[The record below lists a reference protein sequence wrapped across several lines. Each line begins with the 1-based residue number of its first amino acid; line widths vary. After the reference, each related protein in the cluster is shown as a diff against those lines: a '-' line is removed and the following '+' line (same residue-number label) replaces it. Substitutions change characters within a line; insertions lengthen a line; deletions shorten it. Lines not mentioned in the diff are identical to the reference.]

1 MYTCGFRHWL
11 LHLWFSL
18 HCTHLHTIIEKFT
31 FKRIHQPCSAF
42 FFFWEGR
49 SATTGFQ
56 PVSSGKDA
64 FTHEPH
70 EEEQC
75 ETRALIAHAAEQAT
89 IAPTH
94 YSLKPHPW
102 ALTRRAGRSARYLP
116 RMLRAEDQIAV
127 CTMRICQC
135 MEGRRLA
142 GMLTL
147 QSPASAKVGPD
158 EATTEFGGHWVMTP
172 RAEACPANVGPT
184 P

>member
-1 MYTCGFRHWL
+1 MASDIGCFISGSHYIVRIYTLSSRN
-11 LHLWFSL
+11 LHSSAYINHAL
-18 HCTHLHTIIEKFT
+18 H
-31 FKRIHQPCSAF
+31 F

-147 QSPASAKVGPD
+147 HSRASAKVGPD